1 MFSFWGAGC
10 QDSAVNSKLGYTS
23 SLDEKSCQNRPRTES
38 TSNVLTTEPDSSYS
52 IRVNQ
57 IVMQFGLKLA
67 MLDQLKILIVDDEEA
82 DRRTVRRLLKT
93 LGMETQITEAANY
106 EEAKEKMFNNL
117 FDCVLI
123 DYLLP
128 DQDGLTLVR
137 EIRQQGIK
145 IPLII
150 LTSHG
155 DEEIAVDMMKA
166 GASDYLSKFR
176 LSSSRL
182 NQAMRN
188 ALRIYKAEQE
198 AAIAKQEKEHLAK
211 QKEDFMA
218 RMNHDLRTPLISAN
232 HILNLFQQG
241 LYGEITPEM
250 SRVFQVIIRSNK
262 NLLEM
267 VNNLLEVYF
276 HENGEK
282 KLNFTKFKIIDLL
295 EEVCQELAPLAG
307 EKGLD
312 LSLNAE
318 NTGEIFL
325 TGDRL
330 ELRRVFSNLI
340 SNGIKFTQEGYVKIH
355 LIPATEEDAFVTIVI
370 EDAGIGIAA
379 EELPRIFERLYS
391 GSRQNSTN
399 GLGLYLSRS
408 IIDAHGGTVTVTSEL
423 GQGSRFSV
431 RLPA

>member
-1 MFSFWGAGC
+1 
-10 QDSAVNSKLGYTS
+10 
-23 SLDEKSCQNRPRTES
+23 
-38 TSNVLTTEPDSSYS
+38 
-52 IRVNQ
+52 
-57 IVMQFGLKLA
+57 MQFKVKLA
-67 MLDQLKILIVDDEEA
+67 MSNQLKILIVDDDQA
-82 DRRTVRRLLKT
+82 DRNNVRRLLKRAG
-93 LGMETQITEAANY
+93 LETEITEAADY
-106 EEAKEKMFNNL
+106 EEAKEKMSNNL

-128 DQDGLTLVR
+128 DRDGLTLVR
-137 EIRQQGIK
+137 EIRQQGVK

-150 LTSHG
+150 LTGHG

-176 LSSSRL
+176 LTPSRL
-182 NQAMRN
+182 NQAMQN
-188 ALRIYKAEQE
+188 ALRIYEAEQE

-211 QKEDFMA
+211 QKEDFIA
-218 RMNHDLRTPLISAN
+218 RMTHDLRTPLVSAN
-232 HILNLFQQG
+232 HILELFKEG

-250 SRVFQVIIRSNK
+250 SRVIQVIIRSNK

-267 VNNLLEVYF
+267 VSNLLEVYF

-295 EEVCQELAPLAG
+295 EEVFQELAPLAR
-307 EKGLD
+307 EKGLE

-325 TGDRL
+325 NGDVL

-340 SNGIKFTQEGYVKIH
+340 SNGIKFTEQGYVKIH

-370 EDAGIGIAA
+370 EDTGIGIAA
-379 EELPRIFERLYS
+379 EELPRIFDRLYS
-391 GSRQNSTN
+391 GSLESSTS
-399 GLGLYLSRS
+399 GLGLYLSRR
-408 IIDAHGGTVTVTSEL
+408 IIDAHGGTISVTSEL
-423 GQGSRFSV
+423 ERGSSFSV
-431 RLPA
+431 RLPASFR

>member
-1 MFSFWGAGC
+1 
-10 QDSAVNSKLGYTS
+10 
-23 SLDEKSCQNRPRTES
+23 
-38 TSNVLTTEPDSSYS
+38 
-52 IRVNQ
+52 
-57 IVMQFGLKLA
+57 MQFKVKLA
-67 MLDQLKILIVDDEEA
+67 MSNQLKILIVDDEAA
-82 DRRTVRRLLKT
+82 DRNTVRRLLKT
-93 LGMETQITEAANY
+93 SGMETQITEAANY
-106 EEAKEKMFNNL
+106 EEAKEKMSNNL

-137 EIRQQGIK
+137 EIRQQGVK
-145 IPLII
+145 VPLII

-176 LSSSRL
+176 LSALRL
-182 NQAMRN
+182 NQAVRN
-188 ALRIYKAEQE
+188 ALRIYEAEQE

-211 QKEDFMA
+211 QKEDFVA
-218 RMNHDLRTPLISAN
+218 RMTHDLRTPLVSAN
-232 HILNLFQQG
+232 HILELFEEG
-241 LYGEITPEM
+241 LYGEITAEM
-250 SRVFQVIIRSNK
+250 SRVIQVIIRSNK
-262 NLLEM
+262 NLLEI

-282 KLNFTKFKIIDLL
+282 KLNFTKLKIVDLL
-295 EEVCQELAPLAG
+295 EEVCQELAPLARDK
-307 EKGLD
+307 ELE

-340 SNGIKFTQEGYVKIH
+340 SNGIKFTEQGYVKIH

-370 EDAGIGIAA
+370 EDTGIGIAA
-379 EELPRIFERLYS
+379 EELPWIFERLYS
-391 GSRQNSTN
+391 GSLESSTS
-399 GLGLYLSRS
+399 GLGLYLSRR
-408 IIDAHGGTVTVTSEL
+408 IIDAHGGTITVTSEL
-423 GQGSRFSV
+423 ERGSRFSV
-431 RLPA
+431 RLPADKDR

>member
-1 MFSFWGAGC
+1 
-10 QDSAVNSKLGYTS
+10 
-23 SLDEKSCQNRPRTES
+23 
-38 TSNVLTTEPDSSYS
+38 
-52 IRVNQ
+52 
-57 IVMQFGLKLA
+57 MQFKVKLA
-67 MLDQLKILIVDDEEA
+67 MSNQLKILIVDDDQA
-82 DRRTVRRLLKT
+82 DRNNVRRLLKRAG
-93 LGMETQITEAANY
+93 LETEITEAADY
-106 EEAKEKMFNNL
+106 EEAKEKMSNNL

-128 DQDGLTLVR
+128 DRDGLTLVR
-137 EIRQQGIK
+137 EIRQQGVK

-150 LTSHG
+150 LTGHG

-176 LSSSRL
+176 LTPSRL
-182 NQAMRN
+182 NQAMQN
-188 ALRIYKAEQE
+188 ALRIYEAEQE

-211 QKEDFMA
+211 QKEDFIA
-218 RMNHDLRTPLISAN
+218 RMTHDLRTPLVSAN
-232 HILNLFQQG
+232 HILELFKEG

-250 SRVFQVIIRSNK
+250 SRVIQVIIRSNK

-267 VNNLLEVYF
+267 VSNLLEVYF

-295 EEVCQELAPLAG
+295 EEVFQELAPLAR
-307 EKGLD
+307 EKGLE

-325 TGDRL
+325 NGDVL

-340 SNGIKFTQEGYVKIH
+340 SNGIKFTEQGYVKIH

-370 EDAGIGIAA
+370 EDTGIGIAA
-379 EELPRIFERLYS
+379 EELPRIFDRLYS
-391 GSRQNSTN
+391 GSVETSTS
-399 GLGLYLSRS
+399 GLGLYLSRR
-408 IIDAHGGTVTVTSEL
+408 IIDAHGGTISVTSEL
-423 GQGSRFSV
+423 ERGSSFSV
-431 RLPA
+431 RLPAYKDR

>member
-1 MFSFWGAGC
+1 
-10 QDSAVNSKLGYTS
+10 
-23 SLDEKSCQNRPRTES
+23 
-38 TSNVLTTEPDSSYS
+38 
-52 IRVNQ
+52 
-57 IVMQFGLKLA
+57 MQFRFKLA
-67 MLDQLKILIVDDEEA
+67 MLNQLKILIVDDEEA
-82 DRRTVRRLLKT
+82 DRITVRRLLKRS
-93 LGMETQITEAANY
+93 GMETQITEAADY
-106 EEAKEKMFNNL
+106 EEAKEKMSNNL

-137 EIRQQGIK
+137 EIRQQGVK

-150 LTSHG
+150 LTGHG

-176 LSSSRL
+176 LTPSRL
-182 NQAMRN
+182 NQAMQN
-188 ALRIYKAEQE
+188 ALRIYEAEQE

-211 QKEDFMA
+211 QKEDFIA
-218 RMNHDLRTPLISAN
+218 RMTHDLRTPLVSAN
-232 HILNLFQQG
+232 HILELFKEG

-250 SRVFQVIIRSNK
+250 SRVIQVIIRSNK

-267 VNNLLEVYF
+267 VSNLLEVYF

-295 EEVCQELAPLAG
+295 EEVFQELAPLAR
-307 EKGLD
+307 EKGLE

-325 TGDRL
+325 NGDIL

-340 SNGIKFTQEGYVKIH
+340 SNGIKFTEQGYVKIH
-355 LIPATEEDAFVTIVI
+355 LIPATEEDAFVTIVV
-370 EDAGIGIAA
+370 EDTGIGIAA
-379 EELPRIFERLYS
+379 EELPRIFDRLYS
-391 GSRQNSTN
+391 GSVETSTS
-399 GLGLYLSRS
+399 GLGLYLSRC
-408 IIDAHGGTVTVTSEL
+408 IIDGHGGSITVTSEL
-423 GQGSRFSV
+423 ERGSSFSV
-431 RLPA
+431 RLPV

>member
-1 MFSFWGAGC
+1 
-10 QDSAVNSKLGYTS
+10 
-23 SLDEKSCQNRPRTES
+23 
-38 TSNVLTTEPDSSYS
+38 
-52 IRVNQ
+52 
-57 IVMQFGLKLA
+57 MQFKVKLA
-67 MLDQLKILIVDDEEA
+67 MSNQLKILIVDDNQA
-82 DRRTVRRLLKT
+82 DRNNARRLLKRAG
-93 LGMETQITEAANY
+93 LETEITEAADY
-106 EEAKEKMFNNL
+106 EEAKEKMSNNL

-128 DQDGLTLVR
+128 DRDGLTLVR
-137 EIRQQGIK
+137 EIRQQGVK

-150 LTSHG
+150 LTGHG

-176 LSSSRL
+176 LTPSRL
-182 NQAMRN
+182 NQAMQN
-188 ALRIYKAEQE
+188 ALRIYEAEQE

-211 QKEDFMA
+211 QKEDFIA
-218 RMNHDLRTPLISAN
+218 RMTHDLRTPLVSAN
-232 HILNLFQQG
+232 HILELFKEG

-250 SRVFQVIIRSNK
+250 SRVIQVIIRSNK

-267 VNNLLEVYF
+267 VSNLLEVYF

-295 EEVCQELAPLAG
+295 EEVFQELAPLAR
-307 EKGLD
+307 EKGLE

-325 TGDRL
+325 NGDVL

-340 SNGIKFTQEGYVKIH
+340 SNGIKFTEQGYVKIH

-370 EDAGIGIAA
+370 EDTGIGIAA

-391 GSRQNSTN
+391 GSVETSTS
-399 GLGLYLSRS
+399 GLGLYLSRR
-408 IIDAHGGTVTVTSEL
+408 IIDAHGGTISVTSEL
-423 GQGSRFSV
+423 ERGSSFSV
-431 RLPA
+431 RLPAYNDR

>member
-1 MFSFWGAGC
+1 
-10 QDSAVNSKLGYTS
+10 
-23 SLDEKSCQNRPRTES
+23 
-38 TSNVLTTEPDSSYS
+38 
-52 IRVNQ
+52 
-57 IVMQFGLKLA
+57 MQFKVKLA
-67 MLDQLKILIVDDEEA
+67 MSNQLKILIVDDNQA
-82 DRRTVRRLLKT
+82 DRNNVRRLLKRAG
-93 LGMETQITEAANY
+93 LETEITEAADY
-106 EEAKEKMFNNL
+106 EEAKEKMSNNL

-128 DQDGLTLVR
+128 DRDGLTLVR
-137 EIRQQGIK
+137 EIRQQGVK

-150 LTSHG
+150 LTGHG

-176 LSSSRL
+176 LTPSRL
-182 NQAMRN
+182 NQAMQN
-188 ALRIYKAEQE
+188 ALRIYEAEQE

-211 QKEDFMA
+211 QKEDFIA
-218 RMNHDLRTPLISAN
+218 RMTHDLRTPLVSAN
-232 HILNLFQQG
+232 HILELFKEG

-250 SRVFQVIIRSNK
+250 SRVIQVIIRSNK

-267 VNNLLEVYF
+267 VSNLLEVYF

-295 EEVCQELAPLAG
+295 EEVFQELAPLVR
-307 EKGLD
+307 EKGLE

-325 TGDRL
+325 NGDVL

-340 SNGIKFTQEGYVKIH
+340 SNGIKFTEQGYVKIH

-370 EDAGIGIAA
+370 EDTGIGIAA

-391 GSRQNSTN
+391 GSVETSTS
-399 GLGLYLSRS
+399 GLGLYLSRR
-408 IIDAHGGTVTVTSEL
+408 IIDAHGGTISVTSEL
-423 GQGSRFSV
+423 ERGSSFSV
-431 RLPA
+431 RLPAYNDR

>member
-1 MFSFWGAGC
+1 
-10 QDSAVNSKLGYTS
+10 
-23 SLDEKSCQNRPRTES
+23 
-38 TSNVLTTEPDSSYS
+38 
-52 IRVNQ
+52 
-57 IVMQFGLKLA
+57 MQFGLKLA

-379 EELPRIFERLYS
+379 EELPWIFERLYS

>member
-1 MFSFWGAGC
+1 
-10 QDSAVNSKLGYTS
+10 
-23 SLDEKSCQNRPRTES
+23 
-38 TSNVLTTEPDSSYS
+38 
-52 IRVNQ
+52 
-57 IVMQFGLKLA
+57 MQFGLKLA

-82 DRRTVRRLLKT
+82 DRRTVRRLLRT
-93 LGMETQITEAANY
+93 SGMETQITEAANY
-106 EEAKEKMFNNL
+106 EEAKEKMSNNL
-117 FDCVLI
+117 FDCVFI

-137 EIRQQGIK
+137 EIRQQGVK
-145 IPLII
+145 IPLIV
-150 LTSHG
+150 LTGHG

-176 LSSSRL
+176 LSPSRL

-198 AAIAKQEKEHLAK
+198 TVIAKQEKEHLAK
-211 QKEDFMA
+211 QKEDFIA
-218 RMNHDLRTPLISAN
+218 RMTHDLRTPLLSAN
-232 HILNLFQQG
+232 HILELFQEG

-250 SRVFQVIIRSNK
+250 SRVIQVIIRSNK

-267 VNNLLEVYF
+267 VSNLLEVYF

-282 KLNFTKFKIIDLL
+282 KLNLTKFKIVDLL
-295 EEVCQELAPLAG
+295 GELCQELATLAR
-307 EKGLD
+307 EKGLE

-318 NTGEIFL
+318 NTGEVFL

-340 SNGIKFTQEGYVKIH
+340 GNGIKFTEQGYVKID
-355 LIPATEEDAFVTIVI
+355 LIAATEEDAFVTIVI
-370 EDAGIGIAA
+370 EDTGIGIAA
-379 EELPRIFERLYS
+379 EELPRIFDRLYS
-391 GSRQNSTN
+391 GSQESSTS
-399 GLGLYLSRS
+399 GLGLYLSRR
-408 IIDAHGGTVTVTSEL
+408 IIDAHGGTIIVTSEL
-423 GQGSRFSV
+423 GRGSRFSV

>member
-1 MFSFWGAGC
+1 
-10 QDSAVNSKLGYTS
+10 
-23 SLDEKSCQNRPRTES
+23 
-38 TSNVLTTEPDSSYS
+38 
-52 IRVNQ
+52 
-57 IVMQFGLKLA
+57 MQFKVKLA
-67 MLDQLKILIVDDEEA
+67 MSNQLKILIVDDNQA
-82 DRRTVRRLLKT
+82 DRNNVRRLLKRAG
-93 LGMETQITEAANY
+93 LETEITEAADY
-106 EEAKEKMFNNL
+106 EEAKEKMSNNL

-128 DQDGLTLVR
+128 DRDGLTLVR
-137 EIRQQGIK
+137 EIRQQGVK

-150 LTSHG
+150 LTGHG

-176 LSSSRL
+176 LTPSRL
-182 NQAMRN
+182 NQAMQN
-188 ALRIYKAEQE
+188 ALRIYEAEQE

-211 QKEDFMA
+211 QKEDFIA
-218 RMNHDLRTPLISAN
+218 RMTHDLRTPLVSAN
-232 HILNLFQQG
+232 HILELFKEG

-250 SRVFQVIIRSNK
+250 SPVIQVIIRSNK

-267 VNNLLEVYF
+267 VSNLLEVYF

-295 EEVCQELAPLAG
+295 EEVFQELDPLAR
-307 EKGLD
+307 EKGLE

-325 TGDRL
+325 NGDVL

-340 SNGIKFTQEGYVKIH
+340 SNGIKFTEQGYVKIH

-370 EDAGIGIAA
+370 EDTGIGIAA

-391 GSRQNSTN
+391 GSVETSTS
-399 GLGLYLSRS
+399 GLGLYLSRR
-408 IIDAHGGTVTVTSEL
+408 IIDAHGGTISVTSEL
-423 GQGSRFSV
+423 ERGSSFSV
-431 RLPA
+431 RLPAYNDR

>member
-1 MFSFWGAGC
+1 
-10 QDSAVNSKLGYTS
+10 
-23 SLDEKSCQNRPRTES
+23 
-38 TSNVLTTEPDSSYS
+38 
-52 IRVNQ
+52 
-57 IVMQFGLKLA
+57 MQFGLKLA

-82 DRRTVRRLLKT
+82 DRRTVRRLLRT
-93 LGMETQITEAANY
+93 SGMETQITEAANY
-106 EEAKEKMFNNL
+106 EEAKEKMSNNL

-137 EIRQQGIK
+137 EIRQQGVK
-145 IPLII
+145 VPLII

-176 LSSSRL
+176 LSALRL
-182 NQAMRN
+182 NQAVRN
-188 ALRIYKAEQE
+188 ALRIYEAEQE

-211 QKEDFMA
+211 QKEDFVA
-218 RMNHDLRTPLISAN
+218 RMTHDLRTPLVSAN
-232 HILNLFQQG
+232 HILELFEEG
-241 LYGEITPEM
+241 LYGEITAEM
-250 SRVFQVIIRSNK
+250 SRVIQVIIRSNK
-262 NLLEM
+262 NLLEI

-282 KLNFTKFKIIDLL
+282 KLNFTKLKIVDLL
-295 EEVCQELAPLAG
+295 EEVCQELAPLARDK
-307 EKGLD
+307 ELE

-340 SNGIKFTQEGYVKIH
+340 SNGIKFTEQGYVKIH

-370 EDAGIGIAA
+370 EDTGIGIAA
-379 EELPRIFERLYS
+379 EELPRIFDRLYS
-391 GSRQNSTN
+391 GSLESSTS
-399 GLGLYLSRS
+399 GLGLYLSRR
-408 IIDAHGGTVTVTSEL
+408 IIDAHGGTITVTSEL
-423 GQGSRFSV
+423 ERGSSFSV
-431 RLPA
+431 RLPKFWVKAPSF

>member
-1 MFSFWGAGC
+1 
-10 QDSAVNSKLGYTS
+10 
-23 SLDEKSCQNRPRTES
+23 
-38 TSNVLTTEPDSSYS
+38 
-52 IRVNQ
+52 
-57 IVMQFGLKLA
+57 MQFKVKLA
-67 MLDQLKILIVDDEEA
+67 MSNQLKILIVDDDQA
-82 DRRTVRRLLKT
+82 DRNNVRRLLKRAG
-93 LGMETQITEAANY
+93 LETEITEAADY
-106 EEAKEKMFNNL
+106 EEAKEKMSNNL

-128 DQDGLTLVR
+128 DRDGLTLVR
-137 EIRQQGIK
+137 EIRQQGVK

-150 LTSHG
+150 LTGHG

-176 LSSSRL
+176 LTPSRL
-182 NQAMRN
+182 NQAMQN
-188 ALRIYKAEQE
+188 ALRIYEAEQE

-211 QKEDFMA
+211 QKEDFIA
-218 RMNHDLRTPLISAN
+218 RMTHDLRTPLVSAN
-232 HILNLFQQG
+232 HILELFKEG

-250 SRVFQVIIRSNK
+250 SRVIQVIIRSNK

-267 VNNLLEVYF
+267 VSNLLEVYF

-295 EEVCQELAPLAG
+295 EEVFQELAPLAR
-307 EKGLD
+307 EKGLE

-325 TGDRL
+325 NGDVL

-340 SNGIKFTQEGYVKIH
+340 SNGIKFTEQGYVKIH

-370 EDAGIGIAA
+370 EDTGIGIAA

-391 GSRQNSTN
+391 GSVETSTS
-399 GLGLYLSRS
+399 GLGLYLSRR
-408 IIDAHGGTVTVTSEL
+408 IIDAHGGTISVTSEL
-423 GQGSRFSV
+423 ERGSSFSV
-431 RLPA
+431 RLPAYNDR

>member
-1 MFSFWGAGC
+1 
-10 QDSAVNSKLGYTS
+10 
-23 SLDEKSCQNRPRTES
+23 
-38 TSNVLTTEPDSSYS
+38 
-52 IRVNQ
+52 
-57 IVMQFGLKLA
+57 MQFKVKLA
-67 MLDQLKILIVDDEEA
+67 MSNQLKILIVDDDQA
-82 DRRTVRRLLKT
+82 DRNNVRRLLKRAG
-93 LGMETQITEAANY
+93 LETEITEAADY
-106 EEAKEKMFNNL
+106 EEAKEKMSNNL

-128 DQDGLTLVR
+128 DRDGLTLVR
-137 EIRQQGIK
+137 EIRQQGVK

-150 LTSHG
+150 LTGHG

-176 LSSSRL
+176 LTPSRL
-182 NQAMRN
+182 NQAMQN
-188 ALRIYKAEQE
+188 ALRIYEAEQE

-211 QKEDFMA
+211 QKEDFIA
-218 RMNHDLRTPLISAN
+218 RMTHDLRTPLVSAN
-232 HILNLFQQG
+232 HILELFKEG

-250 SRVFQVIIRSNK
+250 SRVIQVIIRSNK

-267 VNNLLEVYF
+267 VSNLLEVYF

-295 EEVCQELAPLAG
+295 EEVFQELAPLAR
-307 EKGLD
+307 EKGLE

-325 TGDRL
+325 NGDVL

-340 SNGIKFTQEGYVKIH
+340 SNGIKFTEQGYVKIH

-370 EDAGIGIAA
+370 EDTGIGIAA
-379 EELPRIFERLYS
+379 EELPRIFDRLYS
-391 GSRQNSTN
+391 GSLESSTS
-399 GLGLYLSRS
+399 GLGLYLSRR
-408 IIDAHGGTVTVTSEL
+408 IIDAHGGTISVTSEL
-423 GQGSRFSV
+423 ERGSSFSV
-431 RLPA
+431 RLPAYKDR

>member
-1 MFSFWGAGC
+1 
-10 QDSAVNSKLGYTS
+10 
-23 SLDEKSCQNRPRTES
+23 
-38 TSNVLTTEPDSSYS
+38 
-52 IRVNQ
+52 
-57 IVMQFGLKLA
+57 MQFGLKLA

-82 DRRTVRRLLKT
+82 DRRTVRRLLRT
-93 LGMETQITEAANY
+93 SGMETQITEAANY
-106 EEAKEKMFNNL
+106 EEAKEKMSNNL
-117 FDCVLI
+117 FDCVFI

-137 EIRQQGIK
+137 EIRQQGVK
-145 IPLII
+145 IPLIV
-150 LTSHG
+150 LTGHG

-176 LSSSRL
+176 LSPSRL

-198 AAIAKQEKEHLAK
+198 TVIAKQEKEHLAK
-211 QKEDFMA
+211 QKEDFIA
-218 RMNHDLRTPLISAN
+218 RMTHDLRTPLLSAN
-232 HILNLFQQG
+232 HILELFQEG

-250 SRVFQVIIRSNK
+250 SRVIQVIIRSNK

-267 VNNLLEVYF
+267 VSNLLEVYF

-282 KLNFTKFKIIDLL
+282 KLNLTKFKIVDLL
-295 EEVCQELAPLAG
+295 GELCQELATLAG
-307 EKGLD
+307 EKGLE

-318 NTGEIFL
+318 NTGEVFL

-340 SNGIKFTQEGYVKIH
+340 GNGIKFTEQGYVKID
-355 LIPATEEDAFVTIVI
+355 LIAATEEDAFVTIVV
-370 EDAGIGIAA
+370 EDTGIGIAA
-379 EELPRIFERLYS
+379 EELPRIFDRLYS
-391 GSRQNSTN
+391 GSQESSTS
-399 GLGLYLSRS
+399 GLGLYLSRR
-408 IIDAHGGTVTVTSEL
+408 IIDAHGGTITVTSEL
-423 GQGSRFSV
+423 GRGSRFSV

>member
-1 MFSFWGAGC
+1 
-10 QDSAVNSKLGYTS
+10 
-23 SLDEKSCQNRPRTES
+23 
-38 TSNVLTTEPDSSYS
+38 
-52 IRVNQ
+52 
-57 IVMQFGLKLA
+57 

-82 DRRTVRRLLKT
+82 DRRTVRRLLRT
-93 LGMETQITEAANY
+93 SGMETQITEAANY
-106 EEAKEKMFNNL
+106 EEAKEKMSNNL
-117 FDCVLI
+117 FDCVFI

-137 EIRQQGIK
+137 EIRQQGVK
-145 IPLII
+145 IPLIV
-150 LTSHG
+150 LTGHG

-176 LSSSRL
+176 LSPSRL

-198 AAIAKQEKEHLAK
+198 TVIAKQEKEHLAK
-211 QKEDFMA
+211 QKEDFIA
-218 RMNHDLRTPLISAN
+218 RMTHDLRTPLLSAN
-232 HILNLFQQG
+232 HILELFQEG

-250 SRVFQVIIRSNK
+250 SRVIQVIIRSNK

-267 VNNLLEVYF
+267 VSNLLEVYF

-282 KLNFTKFKIIDLL
+282 KLNLTKFKIVDLL
-295 EEVCQELAPLAG
+295 GELCQELATLAG
-307 EKGLD
+307 EKGLE

-318 NTGEIFL
+318 NTGEVFL

-340 SNGIKFTQEGYVKIH
+340 GNGIKFTEQGYVKID
-355 LIPATEEDAFVTIVI
+355 LIAATEEDAFVTIVI
-370 EDAGIGIAA
+370 EDTGIGIAA
-379 EELPRIFERLYS
+379 EELPRIFDRLYS
-391 GSRQNSTN
+391 GSQESSTS
-399 GLGLYLSRS
+399 GLGLYLSRR
-408 IIDAHGGTVTVTSEL
+408 IIDAHGGTIIVTSEL
-423 GQGSRFSV
+423 GRGSRFSV

>member
-1 MFSFWGAGC
+1 M
-10 QDSAVNSKLGYTS
+10 
-23 SLDEKSCQNRPRTES
+23 
-38 TSNVLTTEPDSSYS
+38 SN
-52 IRVNQ
+52 
-57 IVMQFGLKLA
+57 
-67 MLDQLKILIVDDEEA
+67 QLKILIVDDEAA
-82 DRRTVRRLLKT
+82 DRNTVRRLLKT
-93 LGMETQITEAANY
+93 SGMETQITEAANY
-106 EEAKEKMFNNL
+106 EEAKEKMSNNL

-137 EIRQQGIK
+137 EIRQQGVK
-145 IPLII
+145 VPLII

-176 LSSSRL
+176 LSALRL
-182 NQAMRN
+182 NQAVRN
-188 ALRIYKAEQE
+188 ALRIYEAEQE

-211 QKEDFMA
+211 QKEDFVA
-218 RMNHDLRTPLISAN
+218 RMTHDLRTPLVSAN
-232 HILNLFQQG
+232 HILELFEEG
-241 LYGEITPEM
+241 LYGEITAEM
-250 SRVFQVIIRSNK
+250 SRVIQVIIRSNK
-262 NLLEM
+262 NLLEI

-282 KLNFTKFKIIDLL
+282 KLNFTKLKIVDLL
-295 EEVCQELAPLAG
+295 EEVCQELAPLARDK
-307 EKGLD
+307 ELE

-340 SNGIKFTQEGYVKIH
+340 SNGIKFTEQGYVKIH

-370 EDAGIGIAA
+370 EDTGIGIAA
-379 EELPRIFERLYS
+379 EELPRIFDRLYS
-391 GSRQNSTN
+391 GSLESSTS
-399 GLGLYLSRS
+399 GLGLYLSRR
-408 IIDAHGGTVTVTSEL
+408 IIDAHGGTITVTSEL
-423 GQGSRFSV
+423 ERGSSFSV
-431 RLPA
+431 RLPKFWVKAPSF

>member
-1 MFSFWGAGC
+1 
-10 QDSAVNSKLGYTS
+10 
-23 SLDEKSCQNRPRTES
+23 
-38 TSNVLTTEPDSSYS
+38 
-52 IRVNQ
+52 
-57 IVMQFGLKLA
+57 MQFGLKLA

-82 DRRTVRRLLKT
+82 DRRTVRRLLRT
-93 LGMETQITEAANY
+93 SGMETQITEAANS
-106 EEAKEKMFNNL
+106 EEAKEKMSNNL
-117 FDCVLI
+117 FDCVFI

-137 EIRQQGIK
+137 EIRQQGVK
-145 IPLII
+145 IPLIV
-150 LTSHG
+150 LTGHG

-176 LSSSRL
+176 LSPSRL

-198 AAIAKQEKEHLAK
+198 TVIAKQEKEHLAK
-211 QKEDFMA
+211 QKEDFIA
-218 RMNHDLRTPLISAN
+218 RMTHDLRTPLLSAN
-232 HILNLFQQG
+232 HILELFQEG

-250 SRVFQVIIRSNK
+250 SRVIQVIIRSNK

-267 VNNLLEVYF
+267 VSNLLEVYF

-282 KLNFTKFKIIDLL
+282 KLNFTKFKIVDLL
-295 EEVCQELAPLAG
+295 GELCQELAPIAR
-307 EKGLD
+307 EKGLE

-318 NTGEIFL
+318 NTGEVFL

-340 SNGIKFTQEGYVKIH
+340 GNGIKFTEQGYVKID
-355 LIPATEEDAFVTIVI
+355 LIAATEEDAFVTIVI
-370 EDAGIGIAA
+370 EDTGIGIAA
-379 EELPRIFERLYS
+379 EELPRIFDRLYS
-391 GSRQNSTN
+391 GSLESSTS
-399 GLGLYLSRS
+399 GLGLYLSRR
-408 IIDAHGGTVTVTSEL
+408 IIDAHGGTITVTSEL
-423 GQGSRFSV
+423 GRGSRFSV

>member
-1 MFSFWGAGC
+1 
-10 QDSAVNSKLGYTS
+10 
-23 SLDEKSCQNRPRTES
+23 
-38 TSNVLTTEPDSSYS
+38 
-52 IRVNQ
+52 
-57 IVMQFGLKLA
+57 MQFRFKLA
-67 MLDQLKILIVDDEEA
+67 MLNQLKILIVDDEEA
-82 DRRTVRRLLKT
+82 DRITVRRLLKRS
-93 LGMETQITEAANY
+93 GMETQITEAADY
-106 EEAKEKMFNNL
+106 EEAKEKMSNNL

-137 EIRQQGIK
+137 EIRQQGVK

-150 LTSHG
+150 LTGHG

-176 LSSSRL
+176 LTPSRL
-182 NQAMRN
+182 NQAMQN
-188 ALRIYKAEQE
+188 ALRIYEAEQE

-211 QKEDFMA
+211 QKEDFIA
-218 RMNHDLRTPLISAN
+218 RMTHDLRTPLVSAN
-232 HILNLFQQG
+232 HILQLFQEG

-250 SRVFQVIIRSNK
+250 SRVIQVIIRSNR

-267 VNNLLEVYF
+267 VSNLLEVYF

-295 EEVCQELAPLAG
+295 EEVFQELAPLAR
-307 EKGLD
+307 EKGLE

-325 TGDRL
+325 NGDIL

-340 SNGIKFTQEGYVKIH
+340 SNGIKFTEQGYVKIH

-370 EDAGIGIAA
+370 EDTGIGIAA
-379 EELPRIFERLYS
+379 EELPRIFDRLYS
-391 GSRQNSTN
+391 GSVETSTS
-399 GLGLYLSRS
+399 GLGLYLSRC
-408 IIDAHGGTVTVTSEL
+408 IIDGHGGSITVTSEL
-423 GQGSRFSV
+423 ERGSSFSV
-431 RLPA
+431 RLPAYNDR